1 MLRAT
6 LSALP
11 GLGGLAALSYGAW
24 LAWPPAG
31 FMVAGA
37 GVLADVLWS
46 RLQAAPV
53 LPVVTEQ

>member
-1 MLRAT
+1 VLRAT

-24 LAWPPAG
+24 LAYPPAG
-31 FMVAGA
+31 FMVAGV

-46 RLQAAPV
+46 RLQSAPV
-53 LPVVTEQ
+53 LPMVAEQ